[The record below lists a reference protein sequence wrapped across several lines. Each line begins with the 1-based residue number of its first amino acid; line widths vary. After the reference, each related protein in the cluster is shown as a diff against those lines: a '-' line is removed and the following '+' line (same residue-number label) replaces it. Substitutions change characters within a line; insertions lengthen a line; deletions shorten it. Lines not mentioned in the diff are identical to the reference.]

1 LKINIFLTGSSGFIG
16 SNFFNSFK
24 KKFNI
29 KKINTKKIIR
39 KVNYRRKL
47 ELLFQKYTPSVVI
60 HFAAYYSKTN
70 YKRENKLSKKVN
82 FEFSKTLFNL
92 SKKYHVKYFVN
103 TSTVAEFYRGQFYKK
118 YHYTLYKRKFT
129 KFIKKHKQNYP
140 KVLQIYLNN
149 TYGLNDKRNKLI
161 PKLIKQIKK
170 KKITV
175 YKTNYI
181 IDFVSVNILN
191 KYIANKIFYQNY
203 NDEEFLIKSSKPL
216 TVKKIIDSLM
226 LKNINIYY
234 RKNKNN
240 SYYIHNSIKKIKIVR
255 LKSNIVSWLKK
266 VLRYKLI

>member
-1 LKINIFLTGSSGFIG
+1 MKTNIFLTGGTGFIG
-16 SNFFNSFK
+16 GNFFNSFK

-39 KVNYRRKL
+39 KVNYRKNL
-47 ELLFQKYTPSVVI
+47 ALLFQKHKPSVVI

-70 YKRENKLSKKVN
+70 YAKENKLSKKVN

-92 SKKYHVKYFVN
+92 SKKYHIKYFVN

-118 YHYTLYKRKFT
+118 YHYTLYKKKFT
-129 KFIKKHKQNYP
+129 KFLQKHNKNYP
-140 KVLQIYLNN
+140 KILQIYLNN
-149 TYGLNDKRNKLI
+149 TYGLNDKRDKLI
-161 PKLIKQIKK
+161 PKLINQIKK
-170 KKITV
+170 KKITI

-181 IDFVSVNILN
+181 LDFVPVNILN
-191 KYIANKIFYQNY
+191 KYIANKILYQNY
-203 NDEEFLIKSSKPL
+203 NDEELLIKSSKPL

-234 RKNKNN
+234 RKNENN
-240 SYYIHNSIKKIKIVR
+240 SYYIHNSIKKIKVVT
-255 LKSNIVSWLKK
+255 LKSNLVSWLKK